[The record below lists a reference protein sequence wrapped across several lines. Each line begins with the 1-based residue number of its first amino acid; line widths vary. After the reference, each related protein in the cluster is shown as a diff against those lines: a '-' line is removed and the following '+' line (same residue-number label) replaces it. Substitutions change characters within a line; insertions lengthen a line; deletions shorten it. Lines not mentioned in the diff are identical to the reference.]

1 MVIIA
6 QYKEFIY
13 YTFQAKSNEEV
24 IPTWLFVG
32 SGFAISYIPSKCQ
45 VHAT

>member
-13 YTFQAKSNEEV
+13 YTFQAKSSEEV
-24 IPTWLFVG
+24 IHTLLLVG
-32 SGFAISYIPSKCQ
+32 SGLAISYIPSKCQ
-45 VHAT
+45 VHAI